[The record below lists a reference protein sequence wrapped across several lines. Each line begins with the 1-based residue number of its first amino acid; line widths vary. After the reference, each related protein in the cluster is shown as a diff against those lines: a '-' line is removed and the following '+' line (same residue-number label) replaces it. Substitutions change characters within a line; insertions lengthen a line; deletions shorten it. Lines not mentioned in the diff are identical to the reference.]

1 MSAWAFGDT
10 VPPCLGHLSAALPPK
25 AVLLTLHS
33 GQPLVQDEDCQGLSR
48 NQSGSTLRNCH
59 THTGDS
65 QPEEPTIESLATWAP
80 QPSSGQ

>member
-1 MSAWAFGDT
+1 MSAWTFGDT
-10 VPPCLGHLSAALPPK
+10 VHPRLGSLSAELPPK
-25 AVLLTLHS
+25 AVFLTLHT
-33 GQPLVQDEDCQGLSR
+33 GLPLAQDEDCQGLSR
-48 NQSGSTLRNCH
+48 TNQGQRSV